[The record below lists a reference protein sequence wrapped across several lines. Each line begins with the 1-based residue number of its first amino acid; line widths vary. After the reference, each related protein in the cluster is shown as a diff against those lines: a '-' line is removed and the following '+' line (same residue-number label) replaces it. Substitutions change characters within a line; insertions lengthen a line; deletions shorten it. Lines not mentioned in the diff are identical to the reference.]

1 MLQKISLD
9 TYLVGWGSIS
19 AERHAAAATILA
31 IANAARGIAD
41 LIAAGGL
48 HGGLAAAVGA
58 NQAGDMQKLLDVQ
71 ANDIIIAALRMAP
84 VALVASEELD
94 QPLRCNPDARLAV
107 AIDPL
112 DGSSNIDTNAPVGT
126 IFSILPMPEAGE
138 GDEDLARPFLVP
150 GSQQIAA
157 GYIIYGPQ
165 CALVLTV
172 GKGTHVFTLDRSS
185 GLFKLTGGA
194 LQIPA
199 QSREFAIN
207 ASNKRHWSN
216 PIRSYVAD
224 LTAGME
230 GPRGEDH
237 NMRWIASLVAEFHRI
252 LVRGGVYLYPADARR
267 GYAEGRL
274 RLVYEANPIAML
286 AEQAGGRATDGNVRI
301 LDVIPTAVHQRIPLV
316 FGSRDEVERI
326 AGYVNCQ
333 PAGAT
338 GSRRVGS
345 HPLFR
350 DRGLY
355 QA

>member
-9 TYLVGWGSIS
+9 TYLAGWGSIS
-19 AERHAAAATILA
+19 AERHAVATTILT

-41 LIAAGGL
+41 LIASGGG
-48 HGGLAAAVGA
+48 HGGLAVAVGA
-58 NQAGDMQKLLDVQ
+58 NQAGDIQKLLDVQ
-71 ANDIIIAALRMAP
+71 ANDIIIAALRTAP
-84 VALVASEELD
+84 VARVASEELD
-94 QPLRCNPDARLAV
+94 QPLLCNSDARLAV

-138 GDEDLARPFLVP
+138 GDEDLSRPFLAP

-185 GLFKLTGGA
+185 GRFKLTGGA
-194 LQIPA
+194 LRIPNEA
-199 QSREFAIN
+199 CEFAIN
-207 ASNKRHWSN
+207 ASNNRHWSK
-216 PIRSYVAD
+216 PIRRYVAD
-224 LTAGME
+224 LTAGE
-230 GPRGEDH
+230 NGPRGKDH

-267 GYAEGRL
+267 GYAQGRL

-286 AEQAGGRATDGNVRI
+286 AEQAGGRATDGSVRI
-301 LDVIPTAVHQRIPLV
+301 LDVVPTAIHQRIPLV

-326 AGYVNCQ
+326 AGYVNCR

-338 GSRRVGS
+338 GRHPIGG